1 MILEGGKQ
9 PDIKQVEYVNLVKR
23 MVLHVLAKSFPAQSK
38 HEMSR
43 PE

>member
-9 PDIKQVEYVNLVKR
+9 PDIKQVEYVNLVKKNGPSCFGK
-23 MVLHVLAKSFPAQSK
+23 VFSS
-38 HEMSR
+38 